1 MSASRVGVLG
11 WTILVQLSNGKI
23 QKLYDL
29 PDFVKAPV
37 TEHIELLEGVGAF
50 EKDTTADIEGSPV

>member
-1 MSASRVGVLG
+1 MSAPKVGVLG

-37 TEHIELLEGVGAF
+37 TEHIELLEGVDHFDG
-50 EKDTTADIEGSPV
+50 DDTADIEGTPI

>member
-1 MSASRVGVLG
+1 MSASKVGVLG

-50 EKDTTADIEGSPV
+50 EKDTTA